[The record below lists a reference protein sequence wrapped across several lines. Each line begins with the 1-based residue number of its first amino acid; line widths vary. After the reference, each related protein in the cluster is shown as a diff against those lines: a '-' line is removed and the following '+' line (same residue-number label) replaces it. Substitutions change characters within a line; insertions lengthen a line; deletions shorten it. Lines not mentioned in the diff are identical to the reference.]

1 MMKLNRT
8 FNLKDSNNTVYTLTF
23 LGSPLSGYL
32 YDVTGLGY
40 ERSAEYLKVN
50 DTYNLIKDDIN
61 QGKIAGSILFYG
73 KYAYQEFLKFAHFCQ
88 DKNLSMYYRTPAGE
102 YYRDGMVSKIEK
114 SEQGGALKVRVE
126 FEATTLWYREVSV
139 EVTSPS
145 SPYEVVIQSDSA
157 IDCPCHLS
165 AWGMTISNG
174 NLTWTH
180 TLKAPESYYF
190 YYVSDGKISG
200 VSISSSETFHLRTDT
215 NPYKIYKQYGSGSET
230 NLYRNSDFSMP
241 RFTFL
246 KKGANKF
253 SINVAPTSLKI
264 ESRLL
269 YETV

>member
-8 FNLKDSNNTVYTLTF
+8 FNLKDSKNTVYTLTF
-23 LGSPLSGYL
+23 LGSPLSGFF

-40 ERSAEYLKVN
+40 ERSVEYLKVN

-73 KYAYQEFLKFAHFCQ
+73 KYAYQEYLKFAHFCQ
-88 DKNLSMYYRTPAGE
+88 DKSLSMYYRTPAGE

-174 NLTWTH
+174 DLIWTH
-180 TLKAPESYYF
+180 SVLGKYDYYYQIANGKLTGLTLT
-190 YYVSDGKISG
+190 
-200 VSISSSETFHLRTDT
+200 SSEVFHVRTDT
-215 NPYKIYKQYGSGSET
+215 NPYEIYKMWGGSKTS
-230 NLYRNSDFSMP
+230 LYAKSDFSTP

-253 SINVAPTSLKI
+253 SVSVAPTSLKI